1 MVSDQKR
8 GTQGRP
14 ERTVGYVSRF
24 GHQRVDT
31 RVMELRWRREAAV
44 REGSES
50 DQAMPGR
57 HSSPRAPRR

>member
-8 GTQGRP
+8 GKQARP

-24 GHQRVDT
+24 GLERVNT

-57 HSSPRAPRR
+57 HSSPRAPP